1 VNPSDGPFLIFL
13 AIVVPLFALL
23 AARRGKVPV
32 LFLVFA
38 SLFFYA
44 TWNPAYLI
52 PLSITAIVDYSAG
65 RGLERTQVKG
75 RRRAILLASMAVNL
89 SLLICFKYFDAL
101 TTLWTHLPS
110 LERWRPQ
117 FRILFMTGISFYT
130 FQSMSYVL
138 DVYRG
143 DQPVQRSFLCYLA
156 FVSFFP
162 TLLAGPITRANT
174 LMPGLDGEPRPMD
187 PELVGKALFLIALG
201 FVKKC
206 IIADYLAESLV
217 NRVFEQP
224 LFYSG
229 LEVLSG
235 IYAYA
240 VQIYCDFSGYS
251 DIAIGAALL
260 LGFQL
265 KDNFKAP
272 YRSSS
277 LAEFWQRWHISFST
291 WLRDYV
297 FFSFPKVRKKAV
309 ALFAIIATFIL
320 GGLWH
325 GASWCF
331 VIWGLIHGL
340 GLAAERLFEPK
351 ARGPRKPTPAWKK
364 TLGIVVTFHV
374 VLLAWVFFRADSLET
389 VGQIGQRLADMTTG
403 AGNIPGKAIA
413 FIALALASQAIPEA
427 WLNKA
432 MERFTALPAVL
443 QAALLLG
450 SAALVRFASTGQIA
464 PFIYQG
470 F

>member
-1 VNPSDGPFLIFL
+1 MDVNVNPSDGPFLLFL
-13 AIVVPLFALL
+13 TLLVPAFALL
-23 AARRGKVPV
+23 AARLKRVPI
-32 LFLVFA
+32 LFLLAA

-44 TWNPAYLI
+44 TWNPFYLV
-52 PLSITAIVDYSAG
+52 PLAVTALTDYAAG
-65 RGLERTQVKG
+65 RGLERTRSKTS
-75 RRRAILLASMAVNL
+75 RRLILAASLAVNL
-89 SLLICFKYFDAL
+89 TLLACFKYFDAL
-101 TTLWTHLPS
+101 LALWSFVPGPHPHL
-110 LERWRPQ
+110 
-117 FRILFMTGISFYT
+117 RILFMTGISFYT

-143 DQPVQRSFLCYLA
+143 DQPAQRSFLRYLA

-162 TLLAGPITRANT
+162 TLLAGPITRAET
-174 LMPGLDGEPRPMD
+174 LMPQLEAPPRAMD
-187 PELVGKALFLIALG
+187 PDLAGRALFLIALG

-206 IIADYLAESLV
+206 LIADYLAESLA

-229 LEVLSG
+229 AELLAG

-260 LGFQL
+260 LGFRL

-272 YRSSS
+272 YRAAS
-277 LAEFWQRWHISFST
+277 LSEFWQRWHISFST

-297 FFSFPKVRKKAV
+297 FFSFPGVRRKGV
-309 ALFAIIATFIL
+309 AMFAILVTFLL

-331 VIWGLIHGL
+331 LIWGLIHGL
-340 GLAAERLFEPK
+340 GLAVERLFES
-351 ARGPRKPTPAWKK
+351 RSRKPVPLWRRLT
-364 TLGIVVTFHV
+364 GIVVTFHV
-374 VLLAWVFFRADSLET
+374 VLAAWVFFRAENLEI
-389 VGQIGQRLADMTTG
+389 VRQIGSRLSDMTLGT
-403 AGNIPGKAIA
+403 GNIPGKALVLI
-413 FIALALASQAIPEA
+413 LAVLASQALPEA
-427 WLNKA
+427 WHEKLIARFSA
-432 MERFTALPAVL
+432 MPAVV
-443 QAALLLG
+443 QAALLAG
-450 SAALVRFASTGQIA
+450 SALLVRLSSSGQIA